1 MEEFRD
7 GPVPAGNRREIR
19 ASVVPESQCGECLS
33 TVAVVLVIVYV
44 QDVGGYL
51 NRENKSFTGT
61 VIDWIAQ
68 TVLVSGCFVALQRP
82 PEGESLHVMC
92 ADMSKS

>member
-1 MEEFRD
+1 M
-7 GPVPAGNRREIR
+7 
-19 ASVVPESQCGECLS
+19 
-33 TVAVVLVIVYV
+33 VLVIVYV

-68 TVLVSGCFVALQRP
+68 TVLVSGCFVAL
-82 PEGESLHVMC
+82 
-92 ADMSKS
+92 